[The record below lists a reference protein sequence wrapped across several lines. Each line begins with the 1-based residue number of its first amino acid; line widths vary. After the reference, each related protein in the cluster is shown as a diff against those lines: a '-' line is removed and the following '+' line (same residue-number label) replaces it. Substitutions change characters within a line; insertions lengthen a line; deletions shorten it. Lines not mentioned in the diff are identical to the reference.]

1 MSSTFSA
8 AALFFEIGF
17 DPRRLRRTSQH
28 VRATAAIMRRETT
41 TATVTVVE
49 PELAFLV

>member
-1 MSSTFSA
+1 MSFMFSA
-8 AALFFEIGF
+8 AVLFLETIF

-28 VRATAAIMRRETT
+28 ARATAAMMRRETT

-49 PELAFLV
+49 LELAFLV